1 MATGNK
7 NNSSKIIKLPT
18 DFTGVSGQQLS
29 RDEVRSRK
37 KKALKRKRAIRKAIL
52 SLFMLFIV
60 AIVGFVLAVTVFF
73 KIDTIKAKGSGVYP
87 QKIIIENSG
96 VAVGD
101 SLLLV
106 SESSLSKTL
115 LSNLPFIG
123 SVTIERDL
131 PSTLIINVTDTVTAA
146 AISNNQGSYIFINDE
161 GKVLKADSN
170 VVTEGIP
177 VVAGVEVESY
187 KVGEIITFKTKET
200 GDVLIQLLKASSK
213 AGIIGLTEIDLTDV
227 SAITMKYDNRIK
239 ILVGPAVKLETKIL
253 RAASAIDREN
263 EINQY
268 ETGVLD
274 LRTDT
279 NVFFKAGLEETT
291 TEKNSTSKDK
301 SKDKNKNKDNKKNET
316 TETTVETSEN

>member
-1 MATGNK
+1 MAIPNK

-29 RDEVRSRK
+29 RDEIRSRK
-37 KKALKRKRAIRKAIL
+37 KKRLKRRRAIRKAIL
-52 SLFMLFIV
+52 SLFMLFVV

-96 VAVGD
+96 VATGD

-106 SESSLSKTL
+106 SEKAISENLFF
-115 LSNLPFIG
+115 NLPYVG
-123 SVTIERDL
+123 SVTIEKDL
-131 PSTLIINVTDTVTAA
+131 PSTLIINVIDTVASA
-146 AISNNQGSYIFINDE
+146 AISNNKGSYIIINDE
-161 GKVLKADSN
+161 GKVLNADSQ

-177 VVAGVEVESY
+177 VVSGVEVESY
-187 KVGEIITFKTKET
+187 KVGEAITFKTEET
-200 GDVLIQLLKASSK
+200 GDILIQLLKASTK
-213 AGIIGLTEIDLTDV
+213 AGIIGMTEIDLTDV

-274 LRTDT
+274 LRTDPK
-279 NVFFKAGLEETT
+279 VFFKAGLEETT
-291 TEKNSTSKDK
+291 EKNSTSKDK
-301 SKDKNKNKDNKKNET
+301 NKDKNKNKDNKMNET
-316 TETTVETSEN
+316 TETTVKTSEN